1 MNPSLLGYLEY
12 TVQASSMQTLFL
24 PAHYSKG
31 ILRWTKALPP
41 ESKNAHDRCGEFK
54 SPSET
59 RLAAEIEI
67 KATLDQNRE
76 RHPLRVLGFYSASVV
91 RRPAPVLDCSS
102 HSSHET
108 AWNFGWLLAHMT
120 RLVEPRPCD
129 VQRDLT
135 ASMSI
140 PAHPNFHRRA
150 RRAQQSVMPLDSGI
164 QTRGTRLGGPDPGDR
179 NQVQYGTRRQTR
191 CL

>member
-1 MNPSLLGYLEY
+1 VRGFLEGLRLCLLNPR
-12 TVQASSMQTLFL
+12 
-24 PAHYSKG
+24 AHG
-31 ILRWTKALPP
+31 
-41 ESKNAHDRCGEFK
+41 RC
-54 SPSET
+54 
-59 RLAAEIEI
+59 
-67 KATLDQNRE
+67 ATLDQNRE

-108 AWNFGWLLAHMT
+108 AGNFGWLLAHMT

-135 ASMSI
+135 ASMSL

-150 RRAQQSVMPLDSGI
+150 RRAQQSAMPLDSGD
-164 QTRGTRLGGPDPGDR
+164 QTRETAEHQPGMVFDDKRDVCDP
-179 NQVQYGTRRQTR
+179 
-191 CL
+191 